1 MRADVIATLRAAGCV
16 FAEDE
21 ADLLISVAAGP
32 DELDEM
38 VARRV
43 AGLPLEHIVGFAE
56 FCGRRIA
63 VDPGVFVPRRRT
75 ELLVEEAARLL
86 RPGAVVLDMCCGS
99 GAAATVLAAHGGV
112 EVHAA
117 DIEPAAV
124 ACARRNLEPLGGHV
138 YEGDLYEPLPDSL
151 RGRVDVLVVNVP
163 YVPTDAIALMP
174 PEARLYEPAVA
185 LDGGPDGLD
194 IARRVLSGAADWLAP
209 RGHLLLE
216 TSDEQADTACA
227 VFTAAGLTP
236 QLARCDER
244 GAVVVIG
251 ARPGADGAAG
261 PA

>member
-1 MRADVIATLRAAGCV
+1 MPVRADVITTLRAAGCV

-21 ADLLISVAAGP
+21 ADLLISAAAGP

-43 AGLPLEHIVGFAE
+43 AGLPLEHILGFAE

-75 ELLVEEAARLL
+75 ELLVEEAAKLL
-86 RPGAVVLDMCCGS
+86 RPGAVVLDLCCGS
-99 GAAATVLAAHGGV
+99 GAAATVLAGYGDY

-138 YEGDLYEPLPDSL
+138 YEGDLYEPLPESL

-174 PEARLYEPAVA
+174 PEARLFEPAVA

-194 IARRVLSGAADWLAP
+194 IARRMLAGAGDWLAP
-209 RGHLLLE
+209 YGHLLLE
-216 TSDEQADTACA
+216 TSDEQLARTGELF
-227 VFTAAGLTP
+227 VVAGLSP
-236 QLARCDER
+236 RVARCDDR
-244 GAVVVIG
+244 GAVAVVG
-251 ARPGADGAAG
+251 RRD
-261 PA
+261 

>member
-1 MRADVIATLRAAGCV
+1 MRADVITTLRAAGCV

-21 ADLLISVAAGP
+21 ADLLISAAAGP

-75 ELLVEEAARLL
+75 ELLVEEAVRLL
-86 RPGAVVLDMCCGS
+86 RPGSVVLDMCCGS
-99 GAAATVLAAHGGV
+99 GAAATVLAAQGDI
-112 EVHAA
+112 EVHAT

-124 ACARRNLEPLGGHV
+124 ACARRNVEPLGGHV
-138 YEGDLYEPLPDSL
+138 YEGDLYEPLPGSL

-174 PEARLYEPAVA
+174 PEARLYEPTVA

-194 IARRVLSGAADWLAP
+194 IARRVLSGAGDWLAP
-209 RGHLLLE
+209 RSHLLLE
-216 TSDEQADTACA
+216 TSEEQAATVCA
-227 VFTAAGLTP
+227 LFTAAGLAP
-236 QLARCDER
+236 RLARCDER
-244 GAVVVIG
+244 GAVVAVG
-251 ARPGADGAAG
+251 QRA
-261 PA
+261 

>member
-1 MRADVIATLRAAGCV
+1 MRADVITTLRAAGCV

-21 ADLLISVAAGP
+21 AELLISAAAGP
-32 DELDEM
+32 AELEEM

-86 RPGAVVLDMCCGS
+86 RPGSVVLDMCCGS
-99 GAAATVLAAHGGV
+99 GAAAAVLAAQGGI
-112 EVHAA
+112 EVHAT

-124 ACARRNLEPLGGHV
+124 ACARRNVEPLGGHV

-174 PEARLYEPAVA
+174 PEARLHEPTVA

-194 IARRVLSGAADWLAP
+194 IARRVLAGAGDWLAP
-209 RGHLLLE
+209 HSHLLLE

-227 VFTAAGLTP
+227 LFAATGLTP
-236 QLARCDER
+236 RLAHCDER
-244 GAVVVIG
+244 GAVVVVG
-251 ARPGADGAAG
+251 RRT
-261 PA
+261 

>member
-1 MRADVIATLRAAGCV
+1 MRAEVIRTLRAAGCV

-21 ADLLISVAAGP
+21 ADLLISTAAGP

-63 VDPGVFVPRRRT
+63 VEPGVFVPRRRT

-86 RPGAVVLDMCCGS
+86 RPGAVVLDLCCGS
-99 GAAATVLAAHGGV
+99 GAAATVLAGYGDY

-124 ACARRNLEPLGGHV
+124 SCARRNLEPLGGHV

-174 PEARLYEPAVA
+174 PEARLHEPTVA

-194 IARRVLSGAADWLAP
+194 IARRVLRGSGDWLAP
-209 RGHLLLE
+209 QSMLLLE
-216 TSDEQADTACA
+216 TSDEQAD
-227 VFTAAGLTP
+227 AASALFVAEGLSP
-236 QLARCDER
+236 LLSRCDDR
-244 GAVVVIG
+244 GAVVVVG
-251 ARPGADGAAG
+251 ERA
-261 PA
+261 